1 MTDIISGL
9 NGYLWGFP
17 MITFLFFTH
26 LFFSVYTKGIQR
38 KLPLAI
44 KLSFINPRG
53 DCGGISPFTALATT
67 LASTLGTGNIIGVAT
82 AVSLGGPGAVFW
94 CWITGVLGMATQYAE
109 VLLCVKF
116 RQKTAPGE
124 YLGGPAYV
132 IRKAVGSRGLSCFYA
147 MVAAVSVWIT
157 GSVIQSNAIGTVV
170 ADTVNPK
177 TQTGKILML
186 LAVGIAAAILTAAV
200 IFGGLSFVGSV
211 CRIMVPF
218 MGLVYIASCLVI
230 LYINRDVLADSVVLI
245 IRSAFSPRSAG
256 GGFVGST
263 ILTAARYGVARGL
276 FSNEAG
282 VGTSAVV
289 PASANTPNPVRQG
302 LVSMTATFWDTVV
315 MCLVTG
321 LVIVS
326 SVMSCETKAFPDG
339 GELCTLAFSR
349 IPVIGGGILLFSMVV
364 FAFST
369 IVGMSPVG
377 VNSVEFLFGKKARK
391 PYLLLWTAGVF
402 AAPLIPLDAVWEL
415 ADIFN
420 AMLVIPNVY
429 SLFVLAKTVKRETH
443 KFIKYPDKVAGA

>member
-26 LFFSVYTKGIQR
+26 LFFSAYTKGIQR
-38 KLPLAI
+38 KLLLGI
-44 KLSFINPRG
+44 KLSFTSPKG
-53 DCGGISPFTALATT
+53 DCGSISPFTALATT

-82 AVSLGGPGAVFW
+82 AVSLGGPGAVLW

-109 VLLCVKF
+109 VLLSVKF
-116 RQKTAPGE
+116 RQKTAPKE

-132 IRKAVGSRGLSCFYA
+132 IRKGVGSRWLSCFYA

-157 GSVIQSNAIGTVV
+157 GSVIQSNAIGTVM
-170 ADTVNPK
+170 ADTISPK
-177 TQTGKILML
+177 AQTGKIIML
-186 LAVGIAAAILTAAV
+186 LTVGILTAILTALV

-218 MGLVYIASCLVI
+218 MGLVYIASCIVI
-230 LYINRDVLADSVVLI
+230 LYINRNVLADSIVLI
-245 IRSAFSPRSAG
+245 IRSAFSSQSVG

-282 VGTSAVV
+282 VGTSATV

-315 MCLVTG
+315 MCLMTG

-326 SVMSCETKAFPDG
+326 SVISSESEALLDG
-339 GELCTLAFSR
+339 GELCALAFSK

-377 VNSVEFLFGKKARK
+377 VNSVEFLFGRAARK

-420 AMLVIPNVY
+420 ALLIIPNVC
-429 SLFVLAKTVKRETH
+429 SLFVLAKIVKSETH
-443 KFIKYPDKVAGA
+443 KFIKTPDSFSET